1 MPPPRRTLLLFLDG
15 VGIGENDPDRNP
27 FLRAELPA
35 LAGLAGGAVPT
46 LSNPAPSG
54 HRSRVLPLDATMGV
68 DGIPRSG
75 TGQVALLT
83 GRNAARLYG
92 RHFGPWVP
100 VALRPLLGQH
110 NLLSATRAQGLSAAF
125 ANAYP
130 ERFHHAPSRRWAG
143 PPTAA
148 RAAGL
153 LTRHEEALLA
163 GDAVASELDNETWR
177 TRLGLS
183 GLPVITPREAGRRL
197 ARIAGGHDLTLF
209 AHYATDLVGH
219 RGGMEGAVEALEKV
233 DRFLEGVLEALP
245 PDHLLL
251 VASDHGNIEDTTG
264 GHTRNPALGI
274 VAWGEESAPPDGAL
288 PATLMEVGPAI
299 QRWVTGAAPAFHLP
313 EP

>member
-1 MPPPRRTLLLFLDG
+1 MPPPRRILLLFLDG
-15 VGIGENDPDRNP
+15 VGIGEADPDRNP

-35 LAGLAGGAVPT
+35 LARLAGGTVPT
-46 LSNPAPSG
+46 LANPSPSG
-54 HRSRVLPLDATMGV
+54 DRSRVLPLDATMGV
-68 DGIPRSG
+68 EGIPRSG

-100 VALRPLLGQH
+100 VALRPILEEH
-110 NLLSATRAQGLSAAF
+110 NLLSETRSRGLSAAF

-130 ERFHHAPSRRWAG
+130 ERFLHAPSRRWAG

-197 ARIAGGHDLTLF
+197 ARVAGGHDLTLF

-245 PDHLLL
+245 PEHLLL
-251 VASDHGNIEDTTG
+251 VASDHGNIEDATG

-274 VAWGEESAPPDGAL
+274 VAWGEEAVPPDGPL

-299 QRWVTGAAPAFHLP
+299 HRWIAGVAPPLHLP